1 MSGEIGYAD
10 TRNTIEREQD
20 DMKLEFDILYREI
33 MFSVEGSEDRGI
45 MLDDEEFKSI
55 IDETCDAFGGDH
67 DRPYIFT
74 RVKADVENKEA

>member
-1 MSGEIGYAD
+1 MAGEVGYAD
-10 TRNTIEREQD
+10 TRNRIEREQD

-45 MLDDEEFKSI
+45 MLDDEEIMSI
-55 IDETCDAFGGDH
+55 IDETCEAFGGDH

-74 RVKADVENKEA
+74 RVKADVEENK

>member
-1 MSGEIGYAD
+1 MAGEIAFQD
-10 TRNTIEREQD
+10 KRNTIERELD
-20 DMKLEFDILYREI
+20 DMKLEFDILYRQI

-45 MLDDEEFKSI
+45 MLDDDEIKSI

-74 RVKADVENKEA
+74 RVKADVEENK

>member
-1 MSGEIGYAD
+1 MAGAIAFQD
-10 TRNTIEREQD
+10 KRNTIEREQD
-20 DMKLEFDILYREI
+20 DMKLEFDILYRQI

-45 MLDDEEFKSI
+45 MLDDDEIKSI

-74 RVKADVENKEA
+74 RVKADVEENK

>member
-1 MSGEIGYAD
+1 MAGAIAFQD
-10 TRNTIEREQD
+10 KRNTIEREQD

-45 MLDDEEFKSI
+45 MLDDDAIKSI
-55 IDETCDAFGGDH
+55 IDDTCEAFGGDH

-74 RVKADVENKEA
+74 RVKADVEENK

>member
-1 MSGEIGYAD
+1 MAGEVAYND
-10 TRNTIEREQD
+10 TRNKIERELD
-20 DMKLEFDILYREI
+20 DMKLEFDILYRQI

-45 MLDDEEFKSI
+45 MLDDEEIMSI

-74 RVKADVENKEA
+74 RVKADVEENK

>member
-1 MSGEIGYAD
+1 MAGAIAFNDE
-10 TRNTIEREQD
+10 RNKVEREQD

-45 MLDDEEFKSI
+45 MLDDEDIMSI
-55 IDETCDAFGGDH
+55 IDETCEAFGGGQ

-74 RVKADVENKEA
+74 RVKAEIENK

>member
-45 MLDDEEFKSI
+45 M
-55 IDETCDAFGGDH
+55 
-67 DRPYIFT
+67 
-74 RVKADVENKEA
+74 

>member
-1 MSGEIGYAD
+1 MAGAIAFQD
-10 TRNTIEREQD
+10 KRNTIEREQD

-45 MLDDEEFKSI
+45 MLDDDEIKSI
-55 IDETCDAFGGDH
+55 INDTCDAFGGDH

-74 RVKADVENKEA
+74 RVKADVEENK

>member
-1 MSGEIGYAD
+1 MAGEIGYAD

-45 MLDDEEFKSI
+45 MLDDEEIKSI

-67 DRPYIFT
+67 DRP
-74 RVKADVENKEA
+74 

>member
-10 TRNTIEREQD
+10 TRNTREREQD

-33 MFSVEGSEDRGI
+33 MFSVEGSEDRGS
-45 MLDDEEFKSI
+45 MLDDEEIKSI
-55 IDETCDAFGGDH
+55 IDETSDAFGGDH

-74 RVKADVENKEA
+74 

>member
-1 MSGEIGYAD
+1 MAGAIAFQD
-10 TRNTIEREQD
+10 KRNTIERELD
-20 DMKLEFDILYREI
+20 DMKLEFDILYRQI

-45 MLDDEEFKSI
+45 MLDDDEIKSI

-74 RVKADVENKEA
+74 RVKADVEENK

>member
-1 MSGEIGYAD
+1 MAGEIAYND

-45 MLDDEEFKSI
+45 MLDDDAIKSI
-55 IDETCDAFGGDH
+55 INDTCDAFGGDH

-74 RVKADVENKEA
+74 RVKADVEENK